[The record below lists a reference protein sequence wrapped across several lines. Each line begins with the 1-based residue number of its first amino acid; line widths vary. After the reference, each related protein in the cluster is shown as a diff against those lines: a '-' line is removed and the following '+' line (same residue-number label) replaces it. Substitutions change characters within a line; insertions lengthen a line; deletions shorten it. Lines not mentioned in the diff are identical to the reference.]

1 VRALSQTEGK
11 SIMPQMPHYI
21 AVKCWL
27 KKHRLPCPLQVKCQP
42 VEDGNAPYP
51 CERCIRMKLQCED
64 PRFTEAN
71 MDEVS
76 TRMYNMIKL
85 ARVIGQQPDLTLE
98 RIKSLL

>member
-1 VRALSQTEGK
+1 
-11 SIMPQMPHYI
+11 
-21 AVKCWL
+21 
-27 KKHRLPCPLQVKCQP
+27 
-42 VEDGNAPYP
+42 
-51 CERCIRMKLQCED
+51 MKLQCED
-64 PRFTEAN
+64 PRFAEAN